1 MEAVFQ
7 ELICKV
13 KAADFLKEREQC
25 NNEYVKVWVNKYI
38 GLKECPI
45 WRVGFEFKC
54 NIEYTNMHNRY
65 SVQCGSVML
74 VSYSSVGNV
83 FINMLTK
90 KWKDVKTED
99 ENEND
104 TIAALILGIMR
115 LEDADCINFRPN
127 YLAIHE
133 ALVSPQ
139 HYDIGTRRSK
149 RALILGM
156 TRSSKPGLE
165 LIVTPKPETGYRIN
179 PAVDIRYIIN
189 ECKDEN
195 HMYKIANLLKYK

>member
-1 MEAVFQ
+1 MELVFQ

-54 NIEYTNMHNRY
+54 NVEYTNMHNRY
-65 SVQCGSVML
+65 SVQCSSLML
-74 VSYSSVGNV
+74 VSHSSVWNA
-83 FINMLTK
+83 FIDMLTK

-133 ALVSPQ
+133 ALCSPHQ
-139 HYDIGTRRSK
+139 YDILTKMSN

-156 TRSSKPGLE
+156 TSALKPRVE
-165 LIVTPKPETGYRIN
+165 YT
-179 PAVDIRYIIN
+179 DISRWTADCTTYSIDYCNDDDNILY
-189 ECKDEN
+189 EN
-195 HMYKIANLLKYK
+195 ANLLMYK